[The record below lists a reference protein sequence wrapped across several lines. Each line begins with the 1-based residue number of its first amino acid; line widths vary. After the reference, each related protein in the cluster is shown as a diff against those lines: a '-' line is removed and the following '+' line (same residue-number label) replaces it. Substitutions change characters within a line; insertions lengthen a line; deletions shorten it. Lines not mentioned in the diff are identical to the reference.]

1 MAEFYAVMEAELRPL
16 LGRAA
21 AGGALPGARPGAVA
35 PRVLTAIADG
45 TAIHWSACPA
55 GSLRA
60 RMRAD
65 LEAVLAGWRRDPHT
79 PRGGRHYG
87 RWAGRTGRAGHRRG
101 PRRGS

>member
-1 MAEFYAVMEAELRPL
+1 MAEFYAVMEAERRPL

-21 AGGALPGARPGAVA
+21 AGGDLPGAPPVAVA
-35 PRVLTAIADG
+35 ARVLTAIADG
-45 TAIHWSACPA
+45 TAIHWSACPV

-79 PRGGRHYG
+79 
-87 RWAGRTGRAGHRRG
+87 
-101 PRRGS
+101 

>member
-21 AGGALPGARPGAVA
+21 AGGDLPGAPPVAVA
-35 PRVLTAIADG
+35 ALTAIADG
-45 TAIHWSACPA
+45 TTIHWSACPV

-79 PRGGRHYG
+79 
-87 RWAGRTGRAGHRRG
+87 
-101 PRRGS
+101 